1 MTYITYHIC
10 SARCGAGGDEN
21 EDREEQFVSTIT
33 NADIESM
40 GREGLALRDDDESG
54 IDTNY
59 GN

>member
-1 MTYITYHIC
+1 MTYITKQLC

-21 EDREEQFVSTIT
+21 EDSEEQFVSTIT

-54 IDTNY
+54 VDTN
-59 GN
+59 N